1 MTFLFNDPTLGR
13 YHSDTT
19 VSLRGIID
27 RLQEDDFVVGPK
39 TDFVELQAGIILLDI
54 AVDNG
59 SFAASDDPEDEK
71 KFNEE
76 IDELAVRLR
85 EIWRKINDAGMK
97 LARTEAKSVIEWVQQ
112 RLSHSVRTRRKAKK
126 SVFDLP
132 GQKEDP
138 FLPRQQDYMKN
149 FLKQPRKPPALHEE
163 DTIVV
168 RGG

>member
-1 MTFLFNDPTLGR
+1 MFDDPALSR
-13 YHSDTT
+13 YKPEDT

-27 RLQEDDFVVGPK
+27 RLGGDDFSVGPE
-39 TDFVELQAGIILLDI
+39 TDFAELRAGIILLDI
-54 AVDNG
+54 AVDDG
-59 SFAASDDPEDEK
+59 CFVATDDPEDEK

-126 SVFDLP
+126 SVFDIP
-132 GQKEDP
+132 GQKDDP
-138 FLPRQQDYMKN
+138 FLPKQQDYMKN
-149 FLKQPRKPPALHEE
+149 FLNKIRPPTESRDK

-168 RGG
+168 RGGG